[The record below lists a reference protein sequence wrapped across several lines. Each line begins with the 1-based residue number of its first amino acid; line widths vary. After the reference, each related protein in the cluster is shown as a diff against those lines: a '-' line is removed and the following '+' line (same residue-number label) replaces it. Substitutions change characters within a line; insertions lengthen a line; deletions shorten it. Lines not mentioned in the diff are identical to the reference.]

1 MRFKKY
7 LTEKTFAIGADVD
20 YIYKNFFKKFV
31 NTVNKNPNKVKDF
44 PVTKFSSSELK
55 SKKAQMAHK
64 ENPVTIY
71 TGVFDTSAYY
81 PFESK
86 ITLSLNKSV
95 IILLKSHSIEEIKR
109 MLGDKEFK
117 RFMNEMTPGSIKGTI
132 YHELSHWISDTL
144 YDKNITKRIIKAKE
158 KNTYTPMV
166 KFGETYFTDYELDA
180 QVHAIKQL
188 KRDYSKE
195 WNDLTWDDIITKKSS
210 FNVIGKALKKA
221 SKEAREDYRKRMI
234 KRLNREKLL
243 GKGMMNTFK
252 DFYEV

>member
-1 MRFKKY
+1 MRFKQY

-20 YIYKNFFKKFV
+20 YIYKKFFKRFINNVSKGEI
-31 NTVNKNPNKVKDF
+31 KNF
-44 PVTKFSSSELK
+44 PVIKFSSSELK
-55 SKKAQMAHK
+55 SKKAQKAHK

-71 TGVFDTSAYY
+71 TGVFNTSAYI
-81 PFESK
+81 PFKSEIK
-86 ITLSLNKSV
+86 LSLNGSV
-95 IILLKSHSIEEIKR
+95 IDILKKHNIKEIEQ
-109 MLGDKEFK
+109 MLGHDEFK
-117 RFMNEMTPGSIKGTI
+117 RFMNELTPPTVKSTI

-144 YDKNITKRIIKAKE
+144 YNKNITKRMGKAKE
-158 KNTYTPMV
+158 KNDYSLML

-195 WNDLTWDDIITKKSS
+195 WESLTWGDIITKKSS
-210 FNVIGKALKKA
+210 FHVVGKALKKA
-221 SKEAREDYRKRMI
+221 PKKAREDYRKRMI

-243 GKGMMNTFK
+243 GKNMMNTFK